1 MQEKRILRD
10 TLHFPAGV
18 NLTCGISL
26 LYFQCW
32 TGLTIVPKDGLD
44 SPISAIAD
52 RNIADSA
59 AAPLSGHPRWYLILA
74 LFLVGI
80 NLRPALSSVGPV
92 LAAISSGIGLSSTGA
107 GLLTTLPVV
116 CFGVFAPL
124 APWLASRLGGERAVL
139 YGLLVLAAALGG
151 RVFFDVAGL
160 FAGTLVAGAT
170 IGMIMVLLPGI
181 IKRDFPRQAG
191 AMTGVYTMALC
202 LGAAMSAGLTVPL
215 EQIAGDSWRA
225 ALAFWLAPALLAAA
239 VWWPHVG
246 RAEAQ
251 ATIPRQRVAGLWSNR
266 LAWQVTAYLGL
277 QSALAYCIFGWLPT
291 ILIDRGMTPL
301 AAGGVLSLS
310 ISAQLITAFGGPWL
324 ATRGR
329 DQRPAIAVMMILSLA
344 GFAGCVY
351 ADSGMTW
358 LWGIVLG
365 LGQGGAFS
373 IALMLLVLRAPNAA
387 VASSLSGMAQG
398 VGYTGA
404 ALGPLAFGLLHDA
417 SHDWNSAAV
426 LFMVIGTAAL
436 VAGLAAGRNRLV
448 QAVATEAR

>member
-1 MQEKRILRD
+1 L
-10 TLHFPAGV
+10 F
-18 NLTCGISL
+18 
-26 LYFQCW
+26 YFQRW
-32 TGLTIVPKDGLD
+32 TGLFIVPKDGLD
-44 SPISAIAD
+44 SPISAVTD
-52 RNIADSA
+52 RTLVDPA
-59 AAPLSGHPRWYLILA
+59 AAPPSGHPRWYLVLA

-92 LAAISSGIGLSSTGA
+92 LAAISNSIGLSSTGA

-124 APWLASRLGGERAVL
+124 APRLANRLGAERVVL

-160 FAGTLVAGAT
+160 FVGTLVAGAT
-170 IGMIMVLLPGI
+170 IGIVMVLLPGI
-181 IKRDFPRQAG
+181 IKRDFARQAG

-215 EQIAGDSWRA
+215 EQIAGDSWRV
-225 ALAFWLAPALLAAA
+225 ALAFWLVPVLLAAA
-239 VWWPHVG
+239 IWWPHVG

-251 ATIPRQRVAGLWSNR
+251 ASMPRHRVAGLWSSP

-310 ISAQLITAFGGPWL
+310 ISMQLITAFGGPWL

-329 DQRPAIAVMMILSLA
+329 DQRPAIAVMMILSLV

-351 ADSGMTW
+351 ADIGMTW

-373 IALMLLVLRAPNAA
+373 IALMLLVLRAPNTA
-387 VASSLSGMAQG
+387 VAASLSGMAQG

-417 SHDWNSAAV
+417 SHGWNSATV
-426 LFMVIGTAAL
+426 LFTVIGVAAL
-436 VAGLAAGRNRLV
+436 TAGLASGRNRLV
-448 QAVATEAR
+448 QALVTEER